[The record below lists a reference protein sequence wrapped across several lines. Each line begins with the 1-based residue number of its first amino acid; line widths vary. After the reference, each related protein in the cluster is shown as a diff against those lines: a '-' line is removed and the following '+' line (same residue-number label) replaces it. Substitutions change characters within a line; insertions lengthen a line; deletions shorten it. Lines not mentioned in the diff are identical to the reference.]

1 MKTKIRFVLS
11 LITLIITFCLT
22 NTSVSAHGYLLRAI
36 PEDRSVLERSPV
48 RVQYWFSEDL
58 EPEFSSIKVMT
69 SEGVVIAEGGVNA
82 ENRTMM
88 EARLPTG
95 LANDAYLSEL
105 RVAFA
110 SDGHV
115 IVETRVFF
123 VGEINTSV
131 TGTTA
136 TDQPVPLEVVW
147 RAIILP
153 SMTVLFG
160 VFALY
165 SLALLPAWGNPDFRA
180 GLLPPRV
187 INRLAWIAGI
197 ALVVALLG
205 NVFALLQQTSVFFGA
220 GFDRVIRDGLWSV
233 VRIGTRFG
241 DTWNVRMILLVI
253 VGVFLFLSMRLRR
266 DQPETLRAFWV
277 ANTWAMALAMGTLSI
292 SSHAAGSLLQP
303 WIAILADWLH
313 LIAVGIWAGG
323 ASVLALILPV
333 AVSGYQGDIRQNVMR
348 PVLRRFSLI
357 ATGCL
362 VLVITTGIYS
372 SLTWFY
378 EPADINSTWGGTWLI
393 KMVLVAILVLVG
405 AGHHITTHP
414 ERYAKWTERFKA
426 FRSFIPTLRLEA
438 LLVLLVL
445 VSVAMLS
452 ATPVPAPPIGELS
465 VVTPT
470 ASQTLGDYHLTLT
483 ITPGGPGVN
492 TYDMVL
498 LNDGEPY
505 NDASIHF
512 RAVHPQRDL
521 RSVWHVGENIGDG
534 VYVTAG
540 ADIDRSGHWWTLVE
554 FLPADETTP
563 YYAAFE
569 WDILANATIE
579 TLRTPNVLHV
589 MGVIGIFAGA
599 IFAIHPLLNR
609 FYRKLDLSPVSIT
622 IGIISFIVGIAVIV
636 VGAKLGEESNA
647 QFEALVNPPPSA
659 INIMLPTLDSVQRGE
674 TLLSTACEGWS
685 DSDTFTTFIR
695 RLDRTRDD
703 DLYQLVTEGGSG
715 LPACANTL
723 TENERWDIV
732 NFLRSLENPLRPQT

>member
-11 LITLIITFCLT
+11 LVTLIITFCLT

-323 ASVLALILPV
+323 ASVLTLILPV

-378 EPADINSTWGGTWLI
+378 EPADINSTWGGAWLI

-498 LNDGEPY
+498 LKDGEPY

-732 NFLRSLENPLRPQT
+732 NFLRSLENPLRPQI